1 MTQQRFP
8 KSWKSAELLLIPKPA
23 STKFRP
29 ICLLNSLSKVYERL
43 IVNRLQEAVHISDKQ
58 YGFKKGKSTID
69 AIESVIS
76 MTKKYKA
83 DAHAVALITVD
94 IKNAFNSASWVKIVD
109 ALYRKG
115 TPPYLINI
123 IKSYFSDRTLI
134 TGRTTIEVT
143 SGVPQGSVLGPFLW
157 NVLYD
162 DILATKIPGTDS
174 VCFADDLAL
183 VVRGKNK
190 PELEGTA
197 NYALDRMIR
206 KLDHLHLQ
214 IAAEKTEIVLLN
226 SKRNVTEITVRV
238 QDQEITSK
246 PHVKYLGVW
255 LSKNL
260 TMKHHIEQAAA
271 KGTKFSMA
279 LAKLMPPQK
288 GPNTKTRKILATAG
302 FAAVLYAAPVWA
314 DSLRFQT
321 NRDTIRRKSR
331 NLIIRVCRGNCRMA
345 TIAAE
350 VISGII
356 PVHIQAAERSHTRI
370 ANPDSTR
377 NMMRRWQ
384 QEWQTDNTNVAKWTK
399 RLIPDVITWCER
411 KHGTCDEFL
420 TQLLSGHG
428 VARYGLYKSNLAR
441 SPCCVFCR
449 QVDTTEHAYFDCG
462 MFRNEKEDLDRKV
475 GRVTPDNIVEIILSS
490 EYNWR
495 SVCEYIKA
503 VSMSKELWAE
513 TID

>member
-1 MTQQRFP
+1 M
-8 KSWKSAELLLIPKPA
+8 
-23 STKFRP
+23 
-29 ICLLNSLSKVYERL
+29 
-43 IVNRLQEAVHISDKQ
+43 
-58 YGFKKGKSTID
+58 
-69 AIESVIS
+69 
-76 MTKKYKA
+76 
-83 DAHAVALITVD
+83 
-94 IKNAFNSASWVKIVD
+94 
-109 ALYRKG
+109 
-115 TPPYLINI
+115 
-123 IKSYFSDRTLI
+123 
-134 TGRTTIEVT
+134 T

-260 TMKHHIEQAAA
+260 NMKHHIEQAAA

-302 FAAVLYAAPVWA
+302 FAAVYMRPQCGLI
-314 DSLRFQT
+314 RFASRQT
-321 NRDTIRRKSR
+321 
-331 NLIIRVCRGNCRMA
+331 
-345 TIAAE
+345 
-350 VISGII
+350 GI
-356 PVHIQAAERSHTRI
+356 QS
-370 ANPDSTR
+370 DG
-377 NMMRRWQ
+377 
-384 QEWQTDNTNVAKWTK
+384 K
-399 RLIPDVITWCER
+399 
-411 KHGTCDEFL
+411 
-420 TQLLSGHG
+420 
-428 VARYGLYKSNLAR
+428 
-441 SPCCVFCR
+441 
-449 QVDTTEHAYFDCG
+449 
-462 MFRNEKEDLDRKV
+462 
-475 GRVTPDNIVEIILSS
+475 
-490 EYNWR
+490 
-495 SVCEYIKA
+495 
-503 VSMSKELWAE
+503 AE
-513 TID
+513 TSSSGSAEEIAGWPPLPQR